1 MYAGSLMQVPKPA
14 PENVFRLIQR
24 RSGLLLL
31 LAAVAGTSVFAA
43 PRARAKTKQTG
54 PEIRL
59 PLGDLGFPGISS
71 AFLSTGGSMLTVHFA
86 DSDHLLVTFS
96 LRGLVPRL
104 EGDRAGDEDR
114 MVAAELIELSSHKVV
129 ARTEWH
135 LHDHGRY
142 LWNLGNGRFL
152 LRVQDTLSTF
162 APAANLGSKDPF
174 LRTSFPRRPGSVE
187 AVVVSS
193 DSKLVTVE
201 TGLPQPKTDPEAAR
215 KAAFDATR
223 PHFTS
228 NAAAPPPPP
237 PPPPPVKPRPTGPAV
252 AYDFYR
258 ISGAGSLEDP
268 LQVQGAGAFGAD
280 SVAALPLD
288 GDGYLRSLDQSH
300 GKWALSFHT
309 FAGKDIPLAPI
320 TTTCAP
326 TVQRVSS
333 SQFVSLN
340 CHGLMG
346 GLILAAYDFENHEMW
361 EEPLSSSGLPSTFSL
376 APSAGRFA
384 VSRLSTMNSDAALS
398 MQALDTSATQDVRVY
413 QTQTG
418 DQLLK
423 IDCSPIFRS
432 AENFDLSPDGM
443 RVAVV
448 RKSAV
453 EVYRLPELT
462 KQDIDDLAELQK
474 IAPPPGIGRINL
486 TGLAETAETA
496 QASVATVNG
505 DAPPPAANTSGD
517 TQTRRPPPSLLNPG
531 EKPEFPGK
539 NPTN

>member
-1 MYAGSLMQVPKPA
+1 MQSLSA
-14 PENVFRLIQR
+14 VF
-24 RSGLLLL
+24 LL
-31 LAAVAGTSVFAA
+31 LATVAGTSIFAA
-43 PRARAKTKQTG
+43 PPARAKAKQNG

-59 PLGDLGFPGISS
+59 PLDDLGYPGISN

-96 LRGLVPRL
+96 LRGLVPRMPD
-104 EGDRAGDEDR
+104 DRPGDEDR

-129 ARTEWH
+129 ARTEWR

-152 LRVQDTLSTF
+152 LRVQDSLSTF
-162 APAANLGSKDPF
+162 APVANLGAKDPF
-174 LRTSFPRRPGSVE
+174 LRTSFPRRPGSIE

-193 DSKLVTVE
+193 DNKLVTVE
-201 TGLPQPKTDPEAAR
+201 TVLPHPKVDPVAQQ
-215 KAAFDATR
+215 KAAFDASR

-228 NAAAPPPPP
+228 NAAEPPPPP
-237 PPPPPVKPRPTGPAV
+237 PPAPAVKPKPAGPAV
-252 AYDFYR
+252 AYDFFR
-258 ISGAGSLEDP
+258 ISGVGSLDDP
-268 LQVQGAGAFGAD
+268 LLVQGAGAFGAD
-280 SVAALPLD
+280 SVVALPLD
-288 GDGYLRSLDQSH
+288 GDGYLRTLDQAH

-309 FAGKDIPLAPI
+309 FGGKDIPLAPI
-320 TTTCAP
+320 TTTCPP

-333 SQFVSLN
+333 SQFVSFN
-340 CHGLMG
+340 CHGVMG
-346 GLILAAYDFENHEMW
+346 GLILAAYDFDNHEMW

-376 APSAGRFA
+376 APSSGRFA

-398 MQALDTSATQDVRVY
+398 IQALDTSATQDVRVY

-418 DQLLK
+418 DLLLK

-443 RVAVV
+443 RLAVV

-453 EVYRLPELT
+453 EIYRLPELT

-474 IAPPPGIGRINL
+474 IAPPPGTGPINL
-486 TGLAETAETA
+486 TGLAETAESA

-505 DAPPPAANTSGD
+505 DTPPAATSASGD

-539 NPTN
+539 SGSQN